1 MAERRIEG
9 VGASPLAGVGPVH
22 WLDSGVELPPA
33 TGDCDPADQRE
44 RYREA
49 KEAVDEALS
58 AERDAVAERIGREE
72 AAVFDAHRQFLSDPA
87 IEDGIEE
94 RIDEGV
100 AAEHA
105 VDSAYGEGIERLAGM
120 EGMMAERADD
130 LRDVRDRLLG
140 ALVGDGDA
148 AGAIPDGAVLA
159 AERLTPS
166 ETAGLDPDRVAG
178 IVTRTGGR
186 TAHAAIIARS
196 LGIPAVVGVGDALGS
211 LNDGDRVLVD
221 GDQGVVVVD
230 PPEATVADA
239 TGGET
244 ASVVAER
251 VETADGR
258 AVEVAANVGSAAEA
272 ERAAEQGADGVGLFR
287 TEFLF
292 LDRSAPPS
300 EDEQRAAY
308 AEAAAAF
315 DEADR
320 VIVRTLD
327 VGGDKP
333 VEYLDLDPEA
343 NGFLGARGV
352 RLSLAEHGDLFDA
365 QLRALLRAA
374 GNDSGGSLSVL
385 FPMVSTV
392 EELDA
397 AIDRLDAA
405 VADLEDRGV
414 AYARPEVG
422 VMIET
427 PAAAETADLLAS
439 RVDFL
444 SIGTND
450 LTGYVMA
457 ARRDVERVAALHD
470 PLQPAVL
477 RAIDRTVR
485 LGHEAGAWVGMC
497 GEMAGEPRLTELL
510 VGLGLDELSASAVTV
525 PRVKQRVRSVDADD
539 ARDLAEHAL
548 AAESRSAVESLLADT
563 GAG

>member
-9 VGASPLAGVGPVH
+9 IGASPLAGIGPIH
-22 WLDSGVELPPA
+22 WLDSGVELPPE
-33 TGDCDPADQRE
+33 TGDCDPATQRE
-44 RYREA
+44 RYRAA

-58 AERDAVAERIGREE
+58 AERDAVAERIGEDE
-72 AAVFDAHRQFLSDPA
+72 AAVFDAHRQFLSDPEIEGG
-87 IEDGIEE
+87 IED
-94 RIDEGV
+94 RIDEGA

-105 VDSAYGEGIERLAGM
+105 VDAAYGDGIERLAGM

-130 LRDVRDRLLG
+130 LRDIRDQLLET
-140 ALVGDGDA
+140 LVGEDDT
-148 AGAIPDGAVLA
+148 AGAVPDGAVLA
-159 AERLTPS
+159 ADRLTPS
-166 ETAGLDPDRVAG
+166 ETARLDPDRIAG
-178 IVTRTGGR
+178 VVTRTGGR
-186 TAHAAIIARS
+186 TAHASIIARS
-196 LGIPAVVGVGDALGS
+196 LGIPAVVGVGDALTS
-211 LNDGDRVLVD
+211 LDDGDRVLVD
-221 GDQGVVVVD
+221 GDSSVVVID
-230 PPEATVADA
+230 PAAA
-239 TGGET
+239 T
-244 ASVVAER
+244 ASAATERETVPAIAER

-258 AVEVAANVGSAAEA
+258 ALEVAANVGSAAEA
-272 ERAAEQGADGVGLFR
+272 ERAATQGADGVGLFR

-308 AEAAAAF
+308 ARAADAF
-315 DEADR
+315 DGEDR

-333 VEYLDLDPEA
+333 VEYLDLDAET

-352 RLSLAEHGDLFDA
+352 RLSLGEHGDLFDS
-365 QLRALLRAA
+365 QLRAVLRAA
-374 GNDSGGSLSVL
+374 GSDSGASLSVM

-405 VADLEDRGV
+405 ADDLEDRGV

-427 PAAAETADLLAS
+427 PAAAETAGLLAS

-457 ARRDVERVAALHD
+457 ARRDVERVAALSD

-485 LGHEAGAWVGMC
+485 LGHGAGAWVGMC
-497 GEMAGEPRLTELL
+497 GEMAGQPRLTALL
-510 VGLGLDELSASAVTV
+510 VGLGLDELSASAVSV
-525 PRVKQRVRSVDADD
+525 PRVKRRVRTVDTDG
-539 ARDLAEHAL
+539 ARDLAQRAL
-548 AAESRSAVESLLADT
+548 AAATRSEVESLLAD
-563 GAG
+563 AGDE